1 MSLNAER
8 SYKMKLRDVENAFKY
23 RRIPYPKRS
32 VELIALLAI
41 SCTFFLFMHTNK
53 LNSRLKEM
61 EVKLQP
67 SEFSALGLTGNHIS
81 GHDAGK
87 HDDINTL
94 HGTFQYLK
102 STGQLGSLTP
112 SQLNNTAKAEMDRLF
127 FTRCAKVGSESLVE
141 FMEHLQDINNFQVD
155 KYGMNKKSKRQL
167 KPLAQAATAGYI
179 YNLDEGSVYIEHIP
193 WIDFNDYNLPKPIFI
208 NLVRDPVERMI
219 SWYYYVRNSYRNAI
233 FYRNNP
239 LAPLKP
245 TAWFKK
251 SYNDCVRT
259 GDPECQYVPLAVR
272 DVEGN
277 FKRQSIFFC
286 GHDQDCLPFNSPL
299 AVQIAKRRVETEYAV
314 VGTWEETNITL
325 TVLEHYIPRYFARA
339 KMIFHMYQK
348 SLQNRNRNNRKP
360 HVDADVRAMVRRNFT
375 HEYDFYYFCKQRL
388 YMQYIALKRTELER
402 MNFP

>member
-1 MSLNAER
+1 MSLSTDR

-94 HGTFQYLK
+94 HGTYQYLK
-102 STGQLGSLTP
+102 STGQLQDLTP
-112 SQLNNTAKAEMDRLF
+112 SHLNNTPKAEMDRIF
-127 FTRCAKVGSESLVE
+127 FPRCAKVGSESLVE
-141 FMEHLQDINNFQVD
+141 FMDDLQDVNNFEVD
-155 KYGMNKKSKRQL
+155 HVGMMKNGPRILTPKQQSKR
-167 KPLAQAATAGYI
+167 ARYIFNQAPGT
-179 YNLDEGSVYIEHIP
+179 VYIEHTA
-193 WIDFNDYNLPKPIFI
+193 WIDFHQYNLPKPIFI

-219 SWYYYVRNSYRNAI
+219 SWYYYVRNSYLNAI
-233 FYRNNP
+233 FYH
-239 LAPLKP
+239 KHP
-245 TAWFKK
+245 TATIKPVAWYKK
-251 SYNDCVRT
+251 NFNDCVRN
-259 GDPECQYVPLAVR
+259 GDAECQYVPGTVK
-272 DVEGN
+272 DYVGN
-277 FKRQSIFFC
+277 YKRQSLFFC
-286 GHDQDCLPFNSPL
+286 GHDRDCLPFDSPL
-299 AVQIAKRRVETEYAV
+299 AIQIAKRRVEEEYAV

-339 KMIFHMYQK
+339 TKLYPLYQK

-360 HVDADVRAMVRRNFT
+360 KVDADVKAMIRRNFT

-388 YMQYIALKRTELER
+388 FKQYIALKRAELER
-402 MNFP
+402 LNFD

>member
-1 MSLNAER
+1 
-8 SYKMKLRDVENAFKY
+8 
-23 RRIPYPKRS
+23 
-32 VELIALLAI
+32 
-41 SCTFFLFMHTNK
+41 
-53 LNSRLKEM
+53 
-61 EVKLQP
+61 
-67 SEFSALGLTGNHIS
+67 
-81 GHDAGK
+81 
-87 HDDINTL
+87 
-94 HGTFQYLK
+94 
-102 STGQLGSLTP
+102 
-112 SQLNNTAKAEMDRLF
+112 MDRLF
-127 FTRCAKVGSESLVE
+127 FARCAKVGSESLME
-141 FMEHLQDINNFQVD
+141 FMEHLQDINNFRVD
-155 KYGMNKKSKRQL
+155 RTGFNKRTKRQL
-167 KPLAQAATAGYI
+167 KPLAQAEVAGYV
-179 YNLDEGSVYIEHIP
+179 YNMEEGSVYIEHIP
-193 WIDFNDYNLPKPIFI
+193 WIDFNEYNLPKPIFI

-251 SYNDCVRT
+251 SFNDCVRS
-259 GDPECQYVPLAVR
+259 GDPECQYVPLAVT
-272 DVEGN
+272 DKEGN

-299 AVQIAKRRVETEYAV
+299 AIQMAKRRVESEFAV

-360 HVDADVRAMVRRNFT
+360 NVDADVRAMVRRNFT

-388 YMQYIALKRTELER
+388 YTQYIALKRKELEGLIH
-402 MNFP
+402 P